1 MKSILTKKN
10 ALILGF
16 VLGLVVVLAIG
27 FVTGYIAIAVTII
40 ILTIVNTVVLLNRSN
55 QIVKPII
62 ASVKRLK
69 LLAEGD
75 LHSEAEVSS
84 GNDKGAILINSTAT
98 IVEVFR
104 ELTYDVTNTLGEISK
119 GNLNITS
126 KKKYSG
132 DLISLGSSM
141 NEIITN
147 LNSTMKR
154 INESAE
160 QVSAGSYQ
168 VSDGAQALSQG
179 ATEQASAIQELS
191 ATIVEIDEQVNQN
204 ANNALNAKK
213 MSEIS
218 MQEVENG
225 STQMNHV
232 TEAMTEISLSSNEIG
247 KIIKTIEDI
256 AFQTNILALNAAVE
270 AARAGS
276 AGKGFAVVA
285 DEVRNLASKSA
296 EAAKNTT
303 ALIEGSIRSVEKGT
317 KLVDETAKSLIKI
330 VESTKQTSALINEIA
345 EASQIQAQSITQ
357 VTQGVEQISAVVQ
370 TNSATAEE
378 SAAAASELSTQA
390 SMLKELVD
398 SFKLKD

>member
-16 VLGLVVVLAIG
+16 ALIMVIIFIIGLVTG
-27 FVTGYIAIAVTII
+27 FIRYALLVIA
-40 ILTIVNTVVLLNRSN
+40 LSIVNTIIMIYMSN
-55 QIVKPII
+55 KYAKPIV
-62 ASVKRLK
+62 ASVKRLE
-69 LLAEGD
+69 LLSEGD
-75 LHSEAEVSS
+75 LHSEVVKSNN
-84 GNDKGAILINSTAT
+84 NDKGAVLINSTAT

-104 ELTYDVTNTLGEISK
+104 ELTNDISNTLGEISK

-191 ATIVEIDEQVNQN
+191 ATIAEIDEQVNLN

-218 MQEVENG
+218 MKEVENG
-225 STQMNHV
+225 STQMNYV

-345 EASQIQAQSITQ
+345 EASQIQAQSITE

-398 SFKLKD
+398 GFKLKD

>member
-1 MKSILTKKN
+1 MKSLLTKMS
-10 ALILGF
+10 ALILIF
-16 VLGLVVVLAIG
+16 VITMAIVFIIGL
-27 FVTGYIAIAVTII
+27 VTGYVGIAVAII
-40 ILTIVNTVVLLNRSN
+40 IITTLNAIVLAYKSKK
-55 QIVKPII
+55 IAKPII

-75 LHSEAEVSS
+75 FHSEAEISNNKDS
-84 GNDKGAILINSTAT
+84 GAILINSTAT
-98 IVEVFR
+98 IVAVFR
-104 ELTYDVTNTLGEISK
+104 EVVKDITNTLGEIAK
-119 GNLNITS
+119 GNFDISL
-126 KKKYSG
+126 KGEYSG
-132 DLISLGSSM
+132 DLIPLSNSM
-141 NEIITN
+141 NEIVTN
-147 LNSTMKR
+147 LNHTMKR

-160 QVSAGSYQ
+160 QVSTGSYQ
-168 VSDGAQALSQG
+168 VADGAQALSQG

-191 ATIVEIDEQVNQN
+191 ATIAEIDEQVNQN

-218 MQEVENG
+218 MMEVENG
-225 STQMNHV
+225 SKQMNYV
-232 TEAMTEISLSSNEIG
+232 TEAMTEISLSSNEIS

-303 ALIEGSIRSVEKGT
+303 ALIEGSIKSVEKGT

-330 VESTKQTSALINEIA
+330 VESTKQTSVLVNEIA

-357 VTQGVEQISAVVQ
+357 VTQGVEQISSVVQ

-390 SMLKELVD
+390 SILKELVD
-398 SFKLKD
+398 SFKLQD

>member
-1 MKSILTKKN
+1 MKSLLSKMS
-10 ALILGF
+10 ALILVF
-16 VLGLVVVLAIG
+16 VIAMVIVFIIGL
-27 FVTGYIAIAVTII
+27 VTGYVGIAIAII
-40 ILTIVNTVVLLNRSN
+40 IITTLNAIVLTYKSKKFA
-55 QIVKPII
+55 KPII

-69 LLAEGD
+69 LLADGD
-75 LHSEAEVSS
+75 LHSEAEVSNNKDS
-84 GNDKGAILINSTAT
+84 GAILINSTAT
-98 IVEVFR
+98 IVAVFR
-104 ELTYDVTNTLGEISK
+104 EVVEDITNTLGEMAK
-119 GNLNITS
+119 GNFNIS
-126 KKKYSG
+126 LKVDYSG
-132 DLISLGSSM
+132 DLIPLSNSM
-141 NEIITN
+141 KEIVTN
-147 LNSTMKR
+147 LNHTMKR

-160 QVSAGSYQ
+160 QVSTGSYQ
-168 VSDGAQALSQG
+168 VADGAQALSQG

-191 ATIVEIDEQVNQN
+191 ATIEEIDEQVNQN

-218 MQEVENG
+218 MMEVENG
-225 STQMNHV
+225 SKQMNYV
-232 TEAMTEISLSSNEIG
+232 TEAMTEISLSSHEIS

-303 ALIEGSIRSVEKGT
+303 ALIEGSIKSVEKGT
-317 KLVDETAKSLIKI
+317 KLVDETAKSLVKI
-330 VESTKQTSALINEIA
+330 VESTKQTSALVNEIA

-390 SMLKELVD
+390 SILKELVD
-398 SFKLKD
+398 SFKLED